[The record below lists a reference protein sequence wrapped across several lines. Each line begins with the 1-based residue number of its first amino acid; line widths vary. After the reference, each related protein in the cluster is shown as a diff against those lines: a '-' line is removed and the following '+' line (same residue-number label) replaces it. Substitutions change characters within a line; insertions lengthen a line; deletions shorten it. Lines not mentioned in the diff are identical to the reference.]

1 MIVSLIVAMEES
13 GGIGQAGR
21 LPWHL
26 GDDLYLFK
34 KNTLGHHLV
43 MGRKTYESIG
53 RPLPGRKMIVLSRQ
67 PDFAAPGVLPAAS
80 LEEALQI
87 ARQAQEDEV
96 FIIGGGQ
103 VFAQALPL
111 AQRLYL
117 TRVHASLPCDTF
129 FPPVDLQGWVVRRE
143 CFQPANEDNDY
154 PFTFQ
159 MFEQA

>member
-1 MIVSLIVAMEES
+1 MIISLIVAMEKDR
-13 GGIGQAGR
+13 GIGRDKR

-34 KNTLGHHLV
+34 KNTMGHHLV

-53 RPLPGRKMIVLSRQ
+53 RPLPGRTMVVLSRQ
-67 PDFAAPGVLPAAS
+67 VEIAAHGVLHAAS

-87 ARQAQEDEV
+87 ARQAQDDEV
-96 FIIGGGQ
+96 FIIGGGE

-111 AQRLYL
+111 AQRIYL
-117 TRVHASLPCDTF
+117 TQVHAHIPCDTF
-129 FPPVDLQGWVVRRE
+129 FPEIDLDGWQIRRE
-143 CFQPANEDNDY
+143 CFQPKDEQNDY

-159 MFEQA
+159 MLEQA

>member
-1 MIVSLIVAMEES
+1 MIVSLIVAMEKDR
-13 GGIGQAGR
+13 GIGRDNR

-34 KNTLGHHLV
+34 KNTMGHHLV

-67 PDFAAPGVLPAAS
+67 ADFTAPGILNAAS

-87 ARQAQEDEV
+87 ARQAQDDEV
-96 FIIGGGQ
+96 FIIGGGE

-111 AQRLYL
+111 AGRIYL
-117 TRVHASLPCDTF
+117 TQVHARIACDTF
-129 FPPVDLQGWVVRRE
+129 FPEIDLDHWQVRRE
-143 CFQPANEDNDY
+143 CFQPKDEQNDY

-159 MFEQA
+159 MLEQA

>member
-1 MIVSLIVAMEES
+1 MIVSLIVAMEKDR
-13 GGIGQAGR
+13 GIGRDNR

-34 KNTLGHHLV
+34 KNTMGHHLV

-67 PDFAAPGVLPAAS
+67 ADFTAPGILKAAS

-96 FIIGGGQ
+96 FIIGGGE

-111 AQRLYL
+111 AGRIYL
-117 TRVHASLPCDTF
+117 TQVHARISCDTF
-129 FPPVDLQGWVVRRE
+129 FPEIDLDHWQVRRE
-143 CFQPANEDNDY
+143 CFQPKDEQNDY

-159 MFEQA
+159 MLEQA